1 MSRRTDLNKYLSGFA
16 GTSARLVV
24 PRGATDSAEQIRAVI
39 LANGENLNRELVDQG
54 YGQYREDLG
63 GSEARAMHGAIGKL
77 TGGLAEGLAFQGDS
91 SALNPMHYIPTP
103 GHTKFWQERTP
114 LAEYINNEVVGTRM
128 RRWQR
133 PIHDQVSPSFR
144 TQKPSRAR
152 RTEAQPMIR
161 SAPRSGLLIPF
172 REAMSNGVAVL
183 PDTKYLTRARRT
195 EA

>member
-1 MSRRTDLNKYLSGFA
+1 MSRSADLNKYLSGFA

-63 GSEARAMHGAIGKL
+63 GSEARPMHGAIGKL

-91 SALNPMHYIPTP
+91 DTLNPMHYIPTP
-103 GHTKFWQERTP
+103 GHTKVWQERTP
-114 LAEYINNEVVGTRM
+114 LAQYINNEVVGTRM

-133 PIHDQVSPSFR
+133 PIQTWCRRPSGHETLHARVSSRSPSHDL
-144 TQKPSRAR
+144 
-152 RTEAQPMIR
+152 IR
-161 SAPRSGLLIPF
+161 SCPGW
-172 REAMSNGVAVL
+172 
-183 PDTKYLTRARRT
+183 KC
-195 EA
+195 

>member
-1 MSRRTDLNKYLSGFA
+1 MPRCADLNKYLSCFA

-54 YGQYREDLG
+54 YGEYREDLG

-103 GHTKFWQERTP
+103 GQ
-114 LAEYINNEVVGTRM
+114 
-128 RRWQR
+128 
-133 PIHDQVSPSFR
+133 PSIKQGNF
-144 TQKPSRAR
+144 
-152 RTEAQPMIR
+152 
-161 SAPRSGLLIPF
+161 G
-172 REAMSNGVAVL
+172 
-183 PDTKYLTRARRT
+183 
-195 EA
+195 